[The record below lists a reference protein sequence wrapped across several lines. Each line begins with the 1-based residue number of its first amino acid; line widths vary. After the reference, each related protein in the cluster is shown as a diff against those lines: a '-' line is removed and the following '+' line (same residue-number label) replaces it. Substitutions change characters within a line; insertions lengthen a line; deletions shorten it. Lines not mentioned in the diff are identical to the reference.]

1 MIKVQKSE
9 NMVTT
14 LNTYIHT
21 KNIKSESHKKSHS
34 QWKYENDKKYIR
46 DVPKKNEYYKKGEK
60 RKRSHIPRQR
70 FEINLNSSIDSVTFN
85 NIEEH
90 DGLSLN
96 KIPTIVTQ
104 KHSSGKS
111 YVDPSWGMSPKKST
125 NLTQDV
131 TGYNKRMTY
140 DPKSI
145 NLLKDQITYQMD
157 EKLENSEQS
166 DDELVIETLEE
177 VEIVDDNYSN

>member
-1 MIKVQKSE
+1 M
-9 NMVTT
+9 
-14 LNTYIHT
+14 
-21 KNIKSESHKKSHS
+21 
-34 QWKYENDKKYIR
+34 
-46 DVPKKNEYYKKGEK
+46 
-60 RKRSHIPRQR
+60 
-70 FEINLNSSIDSVTFN
+70 
-85 NIEEH
+85 
-90 DGLSLN
+90 
-96 KIPTIVTQ
+96 
-104 KHSSGKS
+104 
-111 YVDPSWGMSPKKST
+111 DPSWGMSPKKST